1 MRTKK
6 KNPVKAYYTVG
17 VRFLY
22 GQNVAKMYTYR
33 IAMAKKAHLGQELV
47 ADTAYG
53 SSIVVV
59 VRIDPKPQDI
69 DPSISYKYLTRKVA
83 PL

>member
-1 MRTKK
+1 VTKK
-6 KNPVKAYYTVG
+6 KKSAKAYYTVG

-22 GQNVAKMYTYR
+22 GSNAAKMYTYL
-33 IAMAKKAHLGQELV
+33 IHKEKQVHLGQELI
-47 ADTAYG
+47 ADTHRG

-59 VRIDPKPQDI
+59 VRIDPKPQDTTPNI
-69 DPSISYKYLTRKVA
+69 EYKYLTRKVA